1 MSYGYS
7 LRRQPPRWRRFP
19 FLAFDVWDADVW
31 DAVQMVILTE
41 KGAGKPTPSFLQSK
55 LGQGPCPELCA

>member
-7 LRRQPPRWRRFP
+7 LRRRPPRWRRFP

-41 KGAGKPTPSFLQSK
+41 KGAGKPTPFVFTVKAWATPL
-55 LGQGPCPELCA
+55 P